1 MFNVLIMTW
10 VVLSCQQRFP
20 SSYSANEKQELD
32 LSELELELDGIVCYK
47 IDHTTTIS
55 LSNK

>member
-20 SSYSANEKQELD
+20 SSCSANEKQELD
-32 LSELELELDGIVCYK
+32 LSELAGYGWYCLLQ
-47 IDHTTTIS
+47 
-55 LSNK
+55 N

>member
-32 LSELELELDGIVCYK
+32 LSELELDGIVCYK